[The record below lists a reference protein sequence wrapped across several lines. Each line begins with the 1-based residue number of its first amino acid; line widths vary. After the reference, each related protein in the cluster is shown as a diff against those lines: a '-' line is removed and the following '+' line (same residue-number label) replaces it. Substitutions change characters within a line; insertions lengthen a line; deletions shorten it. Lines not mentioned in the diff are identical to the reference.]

1 MTTLYLIY
9 GLMAVI
15 PGLILLLIGIFG
27 ADADIDADIDI
38 DADLDLNVDAGDLGG
53 PGALSVKLILFFL
66 VGFGASGYLSVYFEW
81 PVHHA
86 LCGLLGGGAAWFLGY
101 QLLKLL
107 YEQQASS
114 QVRLTSFVGKQG
126 RVVTPIP
133 KDGGTGEIE
142 ATNEA
147 AGQSKYFNARAAD
160 PEKEYEKGAFVT
172 IKSVSGKTAIV
183 E

>member
-1 MTTLYLIY
+1 MSLFLIY

-15 PGLILLLIGIFG
+15 PGLLLLFIGIFG

-66 VGFGASGYLSVYFEW
+66 VGFGASGYMSVYFKW
-81 PVHHA
+81 PVHHV
-86 LCGLLGGGAAWFLGY
+86 LCGLTGGGVAWFLGY

-107 YEQQASS
+107 YEQQSSS
-114 QVRLTSFVGKQG
+114 QVRLNSFVGKQG
-126 RVVTPIP
+126 RVVVPIP

-142 ATNEA
+142 ATNEE

>member
-1 MTTLYLIY
+1 MTLFLIY

-15 PGLILLLIGIFG
+15 PGLLLLFIAIFG

-66 VGFGASGYLSVYFEW
+66 VGFGASGYMSVYFKW
-81 PVHHA
+81 PVHHV
-86 LCGLLGGGAAWFLGY
+86 LCGLIGGGTAWFLGY

-107 YEQQASS
+107 YEQQSSS

-126 RVVTPIP
+126 RVVVPIP

-142 ATNEA
+142 ATNKA

-160 PEKEYEKGAFVT
+160 PEKDYEKGAFVT

>member
-1 MTTLYLIY
+1 MSLLLIY

-15 PGLILLLIGIFG
+15 PGLLLLFIAIFG
-27 ADADIDADIDI
+27 ADADVDADIDI
-38 DADLDLNVDAGDLGG
+38 DADLDFDVDAGDLGG
-53 PGALSVKLILFFL
+53 PGALSVKLILLFL
-66 VGFGASGYLSVYFEW
+66 VGFGASGYLSVYFKW
-81 PVHHA
+81 AVHHV
-86 LCGLLGGGAAWFLGY
+86 LCGLIGGSIAWFIGY

-107 YEQQASS
+107 YEQQSSS

-126 RVVTPIP
+126 RVVVPIP

-142 ATNEA
+142 ATNKA